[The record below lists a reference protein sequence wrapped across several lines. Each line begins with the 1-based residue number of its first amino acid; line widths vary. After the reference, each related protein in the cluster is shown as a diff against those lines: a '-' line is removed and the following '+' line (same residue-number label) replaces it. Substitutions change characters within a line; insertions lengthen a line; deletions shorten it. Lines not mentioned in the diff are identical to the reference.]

1 MMTKRLYIL
10 IVGLAMNVVAFAQ
23 SSLLPYKNPV
33 LSVDERVKDLL
44 SRMTLEEK
52 VGQLLCPLGW
62 EMYEIKDDE
71 VHPSEKF
78 KRLMKEKNA
87 GMLWATYRAGALG
100 LRRHWKMD
108 LIPNWLPKPATH
120 CRNMCGKYPFGY
132 SLIFG

>member
-87 GMLWATYRAGALG
+87 GMLWATYRADPWT
-100 LRRHWKMD
+100 RRHWKMD

-120 CRNMCGKYPFGY
+120 CRNM
-132 SLIFG
+132 